1 MTDTKRLRKIIKDKG
16 LTLTYI
22 ARELGIS
29 RETLRNKIE
38 NITEFLPSEINKL
51 CKILDIVKIRDKI
64 EIFLRLKCV
73 YNKISQVVQVI
84 LSLVLWA
91 F

>member
-64 EIFLRLKCV
+64 EIFLLESSQNG
-73 YNKISQVVQVI
+73 NKEIRKGE
-84 LSLVLWA
+84 
-91 F
+91 

>member
-51 CKILDIVKIRDKI
+51 CKILDIVKKRDKN
-64 EIFLRLKCV
+64 EIFLLESSQNG
-73 YNKISQVVQVI
+73 NKEIRKGE
-84 LSLVLWA
+84 
-91 F
+91 